1 MAEEKT
7 PLIWKFEAGSSV
19 FEPVVSEGVVYF
31 GSENGELYALDINTG
46 DIKWKKRIEHFDFY
60 PVVSN
65 GLLYFWEY
73 GDNKSYKFCALEPVT
88 GEEKWNFQTQY
99 SGPFTVMADMVLAG
113 RGFTNADNGADQSEL
128 VAINCNNGELK
139 WKFIPDPY
147 MYDDEFYQSRF
158 SVSSKPMLSNET
170 IYFGTSDNYLF
181 ALDNAAGEEKWNFSD
196 DYAPHMEEAVFGKKV
211 PCNSIYTAPIVEEGL
226 VCFASGNLLYGI
238 DIKTSND
245 FGFGDET
252 WKYEAESTIKRT
264 LAVSEGIV
272 FFCSDN
278 NILYAVGIKDGQEKW
293 KSKFLGYISTP
304 TVSMGMVYIGSD
316 DKHLYGLDIKTGK
329 EKLKFETGG
338 IVSTP
343 AVSKRVVYFGSD
355 HHLYA
360 LQIPE

>member
-1 MAEEKT
+1 
-7 PLIWKFEAGSSV
+7 
-19 FEPVVSEGVVYF
+19 
-31 GSENGELYALDINTG
+31 
-46 DIKWKKRIEHFDFY
+46 
-60 PVVSN
+60 
-65 GLLYFWEY
+65 
-73 GDNKSYKFCALEPVT
+73 
-88 GEEKWNFQTQY
+88 
-99 SGPFTVMADMVLAG
+99 
-113 RGFTNADNGADQSEL
+113 
-128 VAINCNNGELK
+128 
-139 WKFIPDPY
+139 

-181 ALDNAAGEEKWNFSD
+181 ALDNAAGE
-196 DYAPHMEEAVFGKKV
+196 
-211 PCNSIYTAPIVEEGL
+211 
-226 VCFASGNLLYGI
+226 
-238 DIKTSND
+238 
-245 FGFGDET
+245 
-252 WKYEAESTIKRT
+252 
-264 LAVSEGIV
+264 
-272 FFCSDN
+272 
-278 NILYAVGIKDGQEKW
+278 EKW